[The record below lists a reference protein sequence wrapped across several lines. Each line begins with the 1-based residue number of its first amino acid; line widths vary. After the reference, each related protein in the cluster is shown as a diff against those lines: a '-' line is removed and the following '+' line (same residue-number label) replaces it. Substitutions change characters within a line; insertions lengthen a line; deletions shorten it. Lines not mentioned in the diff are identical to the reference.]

1 MIPNLERAIK
11 PTDNKFMIRS
21 FHTAV
26 KILSAAVLLVFLLN
40 GVAAAQNN
48 PIACRST
55 IALPDA
61 DSDGGEILFAA
72 VGDTGRGN
80 DSQRRVAKAMED
92 IQSKTGFKLLLLLG
106 DNVYKKGRL
115 ADFET
120 KLYAPYRKLKDE
132 SGVTIRGALGN
143 HDIDGADLMG
153 VRAQQAYFGMCG
165 AATALC
171 GATYYS
177 FTVGNVDFFA
187 LDSNLLVNYKP
198 DFTARYTTKTRQ
210 DQLNWLSGELP
221 RSAAK
226 NNWQVVFMHHLFY
239 SSSSGHGIY
248 SDSSED
254 RTDMLELRDVIPLLN
269 ASKVDLA
276 LSGHDHFYEKIN
288 AQKAPTPGDF
298 AYFVSGAGAKKDGS
312 LKSSEF
318 QVCGNDAELSFMLF
332 SVKAD
337 TLTYWAINAQG
348 APFDT
353 GTIQRK

>member
-1 MIPNLERAIK
+1 MAKN
-11 PTDNKFMIRS
+11 
-21 FHTAV
+21 FHTAQ
-26 KILSAAVLLVFLLN
+26 KLLSAAILCVFFLN
-40 GVAAAQNN
+40 GGAAAQNN
-48 PIACRST
+48 PLACRAT

-61 DSDGGEILFAA
+61 ASADGGEIRFAA

-80 DSQRRVAKAMED
+80 TSQRLIAQALEE

-115 ADFET
+115 ADFEV
-120 KLYAPYRKLKDE
+120 KLYAPYRKLKDQR
-132 SGVTIRGALGN
+132 GVTIRGAIGN
-143 HDIDGADLMG
+143 HDIEGEDLNG
-153 VRAQQAYFGMCG
+153 VSAQQSYFGMCG
-165 AATALC
+165 AAGVGC
-171 GATYYS
+171 DATYYS

-210 DQLNWLSGELP
+210 DQLNWLAGELP
-221 RSAAK
+221 KSAAK
-226 NNWQVVFMHHLFY
+226 NNWQIVFMHHIFY
-239 SSSSGHGIY
+239 ASSSGHGIY

-254 RTDMLELRDVIPLLN
+254 LIDMIELRETIPLLN

-298 AYFVSGAGAKKDGS
+298 IYFVSGAGAKKDGS
-312 LKSSEF
+312 LRTSDF
-318 QVCGNDAELSFMLF
+318 QVCGNDEELSFMLF

-348 APFDT
+348 AAFDS
-353 GTIQRK
+353 GTIRRK